1 MVKSELTKD
10 LEKHIR
16 KTAGLKR
23 PKTTANA
30 IYFIFKQN
38 AVSIDDRKIYSKTLK
53 GIKEYLSV
61 DFGWSMVEIHAC
73 FCELNNLLK
82 Y

>member
-1 MVKSELTKD
+1 MKKSELLKS
-10 LEKHIR
+10 LKEHIG
-16 KTAGLKR
+16 KTAVYKI
-23 PKTTANA
+23 PQVTATA

-38 AVSIDDRKIYSKTLK
+38 AVSIDNRRTYTVVLK
-53 GIKEYLSV
+53 EMKKYLSG

-73 FCELNNLLK
+73 FCELNRLLK